1 MTSAKWIAA
10 ADCPATG
17 PSAFWARRKFHA
29 DELPESAILRITA
42 DSFYTALLNGFEI
55 CRGPIRGNRD
65 VQFYDEIE
73 VAPRLR
79 RGENE
84 LRIFVYCVGE
94 ENFTVNSIAPQ
105 VRAELPGFFATN
117 GTWEGKLAE
126 GWDHDVPYYTPQ
138 IGRMECRDLQ
148 APELPWRPVKV
159 VTPPRDKMLR
169 KNPLPPLRQNAFVP
183 ETLIAKWECE
193 APLPHQYELIP
204 EALQNEKIH
213 PLPEN
218 RLTDREGKIVLGGD
232 APEKGVRLIW
242 DFGREVSGTAEL
254 LLDAPAGTRVQL
266 SYGEVM
272 KNSRVTT
279 RLYNQGI
286 SANYHFTDC
295 FRLPGGRSKIG
306 AMGTERGFRLLQVSI
321 RDFASPVT
329 ILSVKGIDRR
339 YPFVRR
345 GAFRCSDPMLDR
357 LWEVCAETLAVCT
370 NDVFM
375 DCPWRE
381 RTFWVNDLLVNN
393 MASLHCF
400 GAGAIHR
407 RALEAALGNVA
418 PNGLSYATYPVANF
432 ACGQGIV
439 FAATDLALTLMA
451 EDYWLFS
458 GDDDA
463 VREMLPALKRILD
476 VMWRCADSDGILRND
491 GQAGNWNFFD
501 WSFEI
506 NEISCSG
513 AKESMLSS
521 LYLIAGKAFIRMARA
536 LRYDFPEAELRE
548 RLDRVSANFERRF
561 LHPETRRLTEML
573 KRDNALIPISTQLS
587 HALRILSLDE
597 NDPIRPEYASALPD
611 ETLLSPELYLHY
623 YWIRAAVK
631 AGMSREALAR
641 IRKLWGRVLETG
653 TPTLF
658 EAGVHGFG
666 ADAFGGAASCCHG
679 FAASPVEFLH
689 EVILGVRPLAAGFA
703 RFAFHP
709 QLLDLEFA
717 QGRIPTPHGEIV
729 VNVDRERAELTVPQD
744 CSTVLPDGQ
753 ILSAGRHTIPVTVP

>member
-1 MTSAKWIAA
+1 MT
-10 ADCPATG
+10 C
-17 PSAFWARRKFHA
+17 
-29 DELPESAILRITA
+29 
-42 DSFYTALLNGFEI
+42 
-55 CRGPIRGNRD
+55 
-65 VQFYDEIE
+65 
-73 VAPRLR
+73 
-79 RGENE
+79 
-84 LRIFVYCVGE
+84 
-94 ENFTVNSIAPQ
+94 
-105 VRAELPGFFATN
+105 
-117 GTWEGKLAE
+117 
-126 GWDHDVPYYTPQ
+126 
-138 IGRMECRDLQ
+138 
-148 APELPWRPVKV
+148 
-159 VTPPRDKMLR
+159 
-169 KNPLPPLRQNAFVP
+169 
-183 ETLIAKWECE
+183 
-193 APLPHQYELIP
+193 
-204 EALQNEKIH
+204 
-213 PLPEN
+213 
-218 RLTDREGKIVLGGD
+218 REGKIIIGGD
-232 APEKGVRLIW
+232 VPEKGVRLIW

-254 LLDAPAGTRVQL
+254 LLEAPAGTRVQL

-272 KNSRVTT
+272 KNGRVTT
-279 RLYNQGI
+279 RFYNQGI

-295 FRLPGGRSKIG
+295 FCLPEGRSKIG
-306 AMGTERGFRLLQVSI
+306 ATGTERGFRLLQVSI
-321 RDFASPVT
+321 RDFTSPVT

-345 GAFRCSDPMLDR
+345 GAFHSSDTMLNR
-357 LWEVCAETLAVCT
+357 LWEVCSETLAVCT

-381 RTFWVNDLLVNN
+381 RTFWVNDLLINN

-400 GAGAIHR
+400 GASEIHR
-407 RALEAALGNVA
+407 RALEAALSNVA
-418 PNGLSYATYPVANF
+418 PDGLSFATYPVANF

-439 FAATDLALTLMA
+439 FAATNLALTLMA

-458 GDDDA
+458 GNDDA

-476 VMWRCADSDGILRND
+476 TMWQCADADGILCNN
-491 GQAGNWNFFD
+491 GQAGGWNFFD

-521 LYLIAGKAFIRMARA
+521 LYLIAGKTLIRMAHA
-536 LRYDFPEAELRE
+536 LRYDFPEAELQQ
-548 RLDRVSANFERRF
+548 RLDLISANFERRF
-561 LHPETRRLTEML
+561 FRPETRKLTEML
-573 KRDNALIPISTQLS
+573 KRGNAPIPISTQLS

-597 NDPIRPEYASALPD
+597 NDPKRAEYASALLD

-631 AGMSREALAR
+631 AGRYQDALVR
-641 IRKLWGRVLETG
+641 IRKLWGRMLETG

-666 ADAFGGAASCCHG
+666 AEAFGGAGSCCHG

-689 EVILGVRPLAAGFA
+689 EVVLGIKPLAAGFT

-729 VNVDRERAELTVPQD
+729 VGVDRKRAELTVPEN
-744 CSTVLPDGQ
+744 CHAVLPDGK
-753 ILSAGRHTIPVTVP
+753 ILPAGRHTVPTIMP